1 MSAGRW
7 LVLTA
12 ATIVVLIAVSVA
24 VVALRPGPA
33 AFDPDTPEGTVQRY
47 VAAVI
52 DRDLLAARALFDA
65 ELAERCD
72 AATFDRTAQGA
83 FGWGAGSGR
92 EDLHVRLLESAPLSG
107 DRVRVTVSVERT
119 VVEPPF
125 GVGGWSA
132 THVFVVA
139 READA
144 WRIVS
149 FDWPSPC
156 F

>member
-1 MSAGRW
+1 MSARRW

-12 ATIVVLIAVSVA
+12 ATVVVLIAVSVL
-24 VVALRPGPA
+24 VVALRPGA
-33 AFDPDTPEGTVQRY
+33 VAFDADTPEGTVQRY

-52 DRDLLAARALFDA
+52 ERDLLAARALFDV
-65 ELAERCD
+65 ELADRCT
-72 AATFDRTAQGA
+72 APTFDRRVQEA
-83 FGWGAGSGR
+83 FWWRTGSGR
-92 EDLHVRLLESAPLSG
+92 EDLHVRLVESAPLTG

-119 VVEPPF
+119 NVDPPF
-125 GVGGWSA
+125 GVGASTA
-132 THVFVVA
+132 THVFVVG

-149 FDWPSPC
+149 FDWPRPC

>member
-52 DRDLLAARALFDA
+52 DRDLWAARALFAA
-65 ELAERCD
+65 ELGERCT
-72 AATFDRTAQGA
+72 APTFDRRVQEA
-83 FGWGAGSGR
+83 FWWRTGSGR
-92 EDLHVRLLESAPLSG
+92 EDLHVRLVERAPLTG

-119 VVEPPF
+119 NVDPPF
-125 GVGGWSA
+125 GVGVSTS
-132 THVFVVA
+132 THVFVVG
-139 READA
+139 REGDA

>member
-12 ATIVVLIAVSVA
+12 ATIVVLIAVSV
-24 VVALRPGPA
+24 
-33 AFDPDTPEGTVQRY
+33 
-47 VAAVI
+47 
-52 DRDLLAARALFDA
+52 
-65 ELAERCD
+65 
-72 AATFDRTAQGA
+72 
-83 FGWGAGSGR
+83 
-92 EDLHVRLLESAPLSG
+92 
-107 DRVRVTVSVERT
+107 ERT

-125 GVGGWSA
+125 GVGGWTA

-149 FDWPSPC
+149 FDGTSPC